1 MIKLQRIIPESFS
14 HYLAKLYRFGGLA
27 MSEQEKQEQF
37 KEILVTSYQDVYTNN
52 NVTLSELL
60 NKLTEKLKKLL

>member
-1 MIKLQRIIPESFS
+1 
-14 HYLAKLYRFGGLA
+14 